1 MGCAL
6 QIRADHLTGMWG
18 IAIDSL
24 MSTRIASFR
33 WLAGLLA
40 LLFVVSAP
48 VSAMAQG
55 KIAVIDLR
63 RAVVE
68 TEDGLRVQAKL
79 KELFDSRQTEL
90 GGKEVAFASAKTAFD
105 QEAKSGKLSEKAL
118 QAKYEALAKQQ
129 IELQQLVAVYRREMQ
144 QRESELMYP
153 IVQRL
158 LAQVQRLA
166 GQRGFDMVL
175 NKEAVPFVRADL
187 DVTDLVIRMYNATL
201 AGSDKGKFPTKNPPA
216 PAKKP

>member
-1 MGCAL
+1 MVLVCAV
-6 QIRADHLTGMWG
+6 
-18 IAIDSL
+18 
-24 MSTRIASFR
+24 F
-33 WLAGLLA
+33 
-40 LLFVVSAP
+40 AP
-48 VSAMAQG
+48 LNAMAQG
-55 KIAVIDLR
+55 KVAVIDLR

-90 GGKEVAFASAKTAFD
+90 EAKEIAFAEAKTAFD
-105 QEAKSGKLSEKAL
+105 KEAKEGKLSEKAL
-118 QAKYEALAKQQ
+118 QLKYETLAKQQ
-129 IELQQLVAVYRREMQ
+129 AELQQLVAHYRREMQ

-201 AGSDKGKFPTKNPPA
+201 PGGTQGAPAPKGAPTAPKAVPA
-216 PAKKP
+216 PASAPAKAP